1 MTGGSRSFGVF
12 ALVLLGQSLAML
24 GATVTDFALGIWAYE
39 TAGNVTNYTLIAV
52 ASTLPALLAGPF
64 VGVWVDRLPR
74 KKALLIAQSGN
85 ALAILTLALMYITG
99 LLSVTSILLV
109 VPFTAIFSLVLQVGF
124 SASVALMVPADRL
137 NQANAL
143 IGLVFGVV
151 QLTGPL
157 LGGIAMDRIGLDN
170 ILVVTVGGFVIAL
183 VSLVFSPIPDPG
195 GREQRQAPSVRR
207 EIREAYDYLKGRP
220 GLLGGLWMFTIIWF
234 CVSIIQV
241 LFVPVVLGFG
251 SKTDLGLIQTTAGF
265 GLLLGG
271 ILMVAWKGPQRLTV
285 GIAAPCLVIAVCFI
299 LVPLTTTVWVMAT
312 ASMIAMSTVPMA
324 TSASQTLWQ
333 RKIDPLFQGRVFAL
347 RNIIMKAA
355 QPMAFISAGVLAD
368 RVFEP
373 GMQEGGVLS
382 QWFGAAWGIGEGR
395 GSALLMSASGVLS
408 LVCVIWILSTPRIR
422 RADIDLSDDGIPR
435 HEGSEENPPVSANP
449 TSAGTPASEVGVTT
463 R

>member
-1 MTGGSRSFGVF
+1 
-12 ALVLLGQSLAML
+12 ML

-85 ALAILTLALMYITG
+85 ALAILTLAMMYITG

-170 ILVVTVGGFVIAL
+170 ILVVTVAGFVIAL

-195 GREQRQAPSVRR
+195 GREHRQSPSVRR
-207 EIREAYDYLKGRP
+207 EISEAYAYLQGRP
-220 GLLGGLWMFTIIWF
+220 GLLGGLWMFTVIWF
-234 CVSIIQV
+234 CVSVIQV

-271 ILMVAWKGPQRLTV
+271 IVMVAWKGPQRLTF
-285 GIAAPCLVIAVCFI
+285 GIAAPCLIIAVCFI
-299 LVPLTTTVWVMAT
+299 LVPLTTTVWVMAI
-312 ASMIAMSTVPMA
+312 ASMLAMSTVPMA
-324 TSASQTLWQ
+324 SSASQTLWQ

-355 QPMAFISAGVLAD
+355 QPMAFLAAGLLAD

-373 GMQEGGVLS
+373 GMRQGGVLS
-382 QWFGAAWGIGEGR
+382 QWFGAAWGTGEGR

-408 LVCVIWILSTPRIR
+408 LLCVIWILCTPRIR
-422 RADIDLSDDGIPR
+422 RADLDLSDDGIP
-435 HEGSEENPPVSANP
+435 GQDAPDAVASVIGKPSSVGPSA
-449 TSAGTPASEVGVTT
+449 PASGATD